1 MELDWEPDAA
11 ESDDSR
17 GQARALQHVS
27 RVTCPLS
34 RVTRRHLVHVDGQL
48 VEHHPEGGEAAV
60 VVPAP
65 VQPVPHLVP
74 DEPQPD
80 PEVRDHADRVEH
92 HRQPGHSPGHG
103 KHS

>member
-1 MELDWEPDAA
+1 MT
-11 ESDDSR
+11 
-17 GQARALQHVS
+17 GHV
-27 RVTCPLS
+27 S

-80 PEVRDHADRVEH
+80 AEVRDHADRVEH
-92 HRQPGHSPGHG
+92 HRQPGQSPVTMGGHSEVIILTFVTR
-103 KHS
+103 SACSESSWS